1 MDIRRLPLFALSLV
15 VVGCSGSTTTPS
27 TTTPPPKTTSEK
39 PDDTSS
45 KETPVTETKTPP
57 SAEKPKLETLAAN
70 LKHEG
75 YEYYG
80 LGNTTPLKMS
90 LVQGARTL
98 KGAQE
103 TELEEVK
110 ADGAVFRQAWTEE
123 LAMNGTSKVR
133 VTPEGVFGIEA
144 QGNALNPPQMEMPA
158 KITPG
163 FKWSSHT
170 KLTVNGETVESTD
183 SKIVGM
189 KTITLGKKPHSVLVV
204 TRSSKVDISGKKKV
218 LDSTEYYEKGIGPVK
233 VDVKVSG
240 GGDPVQTFSMEH
252 TE

>member
-27 TTTPPPKTTSEK
+27 TTTPPPTATSEK
-39 PDDTSS
+39 PADATGKDA
-45 KETPVTETKTPP
+45 PVAEVKTPP
-57 SAEKPKLETLAAN
+57 SAEKPKLESLAAN

-80 LGNTTPLKMS
+80 LGSTTPLKMV
-90 LVQGARTL
+90 LIQGARTL

-110 ADGAVFRQAWTEE
+110 PEGAVFRQAWTED
-123 LAMNGTSKVR
+123 LTVNGTSKVR
-133 VTPEGVFGIEA
+133 VTPEGVFTIDAKG
-144 QGNALNPPQMEMPA
+144 QTLSPPQLEMPA

-163 FKWSSHT
+163 YSWTSHT
-170 KLTVNGETVESTD
+170 KMKLDDQMIESTD
-183 SKIVGM
+183 SKIVGI
-189 KTITLGKKPHSVLVV
+189 KTITVGKKAHTALLV
-204 TRSSKVDISGKKKV
+204 TRASKVVIGGKKKV
-218 LDSTEYYEKGIGPVK
+218 ISSMEYYEKGIGPIK
-233 VDVKVSG
+233 VVFTVSG